1 MNLQIKRT
9 WSTPERT
16 DTEQST
22 PKLSNSEIKKEF
34 FYHSSRKIKSYGK
47 VAAGEARSS
56 WPQTS
61 QSNIQ
66 CRETVIQWVQ
76 SSDTMIFFSFF
87 FFFFRAAPTAYGSSQ
102 AKGQIRAVV
111 ASLHHTHG
119 NTGSESHLGPMP
131 QFAAM
136 PDPQPTE

>member
-1 MNLQIKRT
+1 MKSNLRKVFWHENMNLQIKRT

-66 CRETVIQWVQ
+66 CHETVIQWVQ

-87 FFFFRAAPTAYGSSQ
+87 FFFFFL
-102 AKGQIRAVV
+102 GQHLQHMEVPRLRVK
-111 ASLHHTHG
+111 
-119 NTGSESHLGPMP
+119 SEL
-131 QFAAM
+131 
-136 PDPQPTE
+136 